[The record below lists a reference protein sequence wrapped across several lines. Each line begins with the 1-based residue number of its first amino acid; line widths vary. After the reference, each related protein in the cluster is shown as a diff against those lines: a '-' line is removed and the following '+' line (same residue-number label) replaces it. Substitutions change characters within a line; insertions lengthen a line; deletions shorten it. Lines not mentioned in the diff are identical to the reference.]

1 MAAATVGDVMDG
13 LRRLIDRDH
22 RLNAAVNVNPVSQD
36 GMGVMFYRIL
46 NPDIFH
52 NK

>member
-1 MAAATVGDVMDG
+1 
-13 LRRLIDRDH
+13 
-22 RLNAAVNVNPVSQD
+22 VNPVSQD

-52 NK
+52 NKWILNE